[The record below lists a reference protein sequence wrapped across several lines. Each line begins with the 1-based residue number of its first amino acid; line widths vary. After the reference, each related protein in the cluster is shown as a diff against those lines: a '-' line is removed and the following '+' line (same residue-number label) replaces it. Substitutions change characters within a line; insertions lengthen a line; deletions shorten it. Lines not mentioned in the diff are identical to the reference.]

1 MNTGAAKEILEFWFG
16 EKELGLHYPKTQ
28 SEIWFRNGKA
38 YDKIITQRFGKLHQ
52 QTYENKLNHWQQQPL
67 TSLALVILLD
77 QFSRHIYRETARAFA
92 QDKQAQ
98 QLVFEGI
105 KKGYDKKLLPAQRV
119 FYYLPL
125 EHAED
130 REVQIQS
137 VAAFTALIDSL
148 PEAIRHEYASTL
160 NFAIRHKEVI
170 DRFGRFPDL
179 NAILGRK
186 STAEE
191 IEFLTQPGS
200 SFL

>member
-1 MNTGAAKEILEFWFG
+1 MNTDAAKEILSVWFG

-28 SEIWFRNGKA
+28 SELWFRNGKA
-38 YDKIITQRFGKLHQ
+38 YDKIISQRFGKLHQ
-52 QTYENKLNHWQQQPL
+52 QACENKLDDWQQQPL
-67 TSLALVILLD
+67 TSLALIILRD

-92 QDKQAQ
+92 QDKQTQ

-130 REVQIQS
+130 REVQKQS
-137 VAAFTALIDSL
+137 VTAFTILVDDL
-148 PEAIRHEYASTL
+148 PEDIRQEYASTL